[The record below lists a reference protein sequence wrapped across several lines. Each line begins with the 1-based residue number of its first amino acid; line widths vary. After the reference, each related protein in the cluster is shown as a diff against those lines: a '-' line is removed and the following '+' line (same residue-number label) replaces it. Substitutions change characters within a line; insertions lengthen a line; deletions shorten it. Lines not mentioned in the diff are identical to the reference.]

1 MRTQPMLIGVL
12 ALTGAAAFA
21 QSTRQAE
28 TPVTLTGCIQREAD
42 FRKTHDLGK
51 GGVANTGAGDGNE
64 YVLIN
69 ASRGT
74 AAAPDVD
81 CSFQGGVE
89 AYELTG
95 RRERDLKPYVGK
107 VVQISG
113 TMKEARTKPLPSGEP
128 APTGG
133 FDPLRKDLRI
143 FEVEVTSFQTPARAA
158 STAPPSAQRP
168 AEALPAEAPPAEAR
182 APEPAQP
189 PQQIARADTELPRTA
204 SPVPLAG
211 LAGLLSFAGALGLRF
226 LRR

>member
-1 MRTQPMLIGVL
+1 M
-12 ALTGAAAFA
+12 
-21 QSTRQAE
+21 
-28 TPVTLTGCIQREAD
+28 
-42 FRKTHDLGK
+42 
-51 GGVANTGAGDGNE
+51 
-64 YVLIN
+64 
-69 ASRGT
+69 
-74 AAAPDVD
+74 
-81 CSFQGGVE
+81 E

-95 RRERDLKPYVGK
+95 LRDRDLQPYVGT